1 MSRYGVGAASSS
13 GSRSVFE
20 ISKGS
25 EREPSG
31 LMVVVVTDEMSM
43 AESLPLWPRSWR
55 SAAIS
60 RRVLLVGGAREGRA
74 RS

>member
-20 ISKGS
+20 MSTDS

-31 LMVVVVTDEMSM
+31 LMVVVIMDETSM
-43 AESLPLWPRSWR
+43 GVSLPLWPRSWR

-60 RRVLLVGGAREGRA
+60 RRVLPVGGGRKG
-74 RS
+74 